1 MKKQRLTVFLSS
13 YFLFVRLVMFFFLTS
28 KIFVLQVNKDD
39 ILLWEFEYN
48 PASFAVFVTSF
59 SQTSVCPEVC
69 HQGFQSLAK
78 RK

>member
-1 MKKQRLTVFLSS
+1 MKKQSLTVFLSN
-13 YFLFVRLVMFFFLTS
+13 YFLFVRLVMFFFNVQ
-28 KIFVLQVNKDD
+28 IFVLQVNKDD

>member
-1 MKKQRLTVFLSS
+1 MKKQSLTVFLPS
-13 YFLFVRLVMFFFLTS
+13 YFLFVRLVMFFFNVQ
-28 KIFVLQVNKDD
+28 IFVLQVNKDD
-39 ILLWEFEYN
+39 ILPWEFEYN

>member
-1 MKKQRLTVFLSS
+1 MKKQSLTVFLPS
-13 YFLFVRLVMFFFLTS
+13 YFLFVRLMMFFLTS

-39 ILLWEFEYN
+39 ILPWEFEYN